1 MKKNVIIFAISIL
14 VHIALFI
21 FFMMIKSQLDVFTLI
36 IFMVSPIF
44 INVLLSFIGSK
55 LQVKKEN
62 NKVVPIII
70 TYVGVNLIYWI
81 LLNIQLNMGKTLDII
96 YETSRQYNSD
106 MIEISANNSPIGAL
120 IMLLLVS
127 FVLYYFSI
135 RVASRS
141 RE

>member
-1 MKKNVIIFAISIL
+1 MFAISIL

-55 LQVKKEN
+55 LQEKESK
-62 NKVVPIII
+62 KVVPIII

-81 LLNIQLNMGKTLDII
+81 LLNIQLNMGKTLELI

-106 MIEISANNSPIGAL
+106 MIEISADNSPIGAL

-127 FVLYYFSI
+127 FILYYFSI

-141 RE
+141 RD

>member
-55 LQVKKEN
+55 LQEKESK
-62 NKVVPIII
+62 KVVPIII

-81 LLNIQLNMGKTLDII
+81 LLNIQLNMGKTLELI

-106 MIEISANNSPIGAL
+106 MIEISADNSPIGAL